1 MEPGNPIL
9 LLALAVLVAVFAHLY
24 MRSQRDAGSATVSPL
39 PPAVLAG
46 GLAAITFADM
56 GLATQLPGVL
66 PLAGHLILI
75 AVVALSL
82 LQRWWRPPFEAAAPV
97 TPHDDDA

>member
-1 MEPGNPIL
+1 
-9 LLALAVLVAVFAHLY
+9 
-24 MRSQRDAGSATVSPL
+24 
-39 PPAVLAG
+39 
-46 GLAAITFADM
+46 M
-56 GLATQLPGVL
+56 GLATQLPRVL

-82 LQRWWRPPFEAAAPV
+82 LQRWWQPPFEAAAPV